1 MTVMMKKENLEF
13 VLQGC
18 KFPITAQL
26 LSYCEKNR
34 MKFIQAS
41 EMFVEH
47 KQRQE
52 EILLEITAL
61 VATEAKQFSDFLQQL
76 PDDLDVVVKKGFQE
90 LKRQRNM
97 VFPQIGR
104 KLLFQRM
111 DNGAFSL
118 EDIADRLDIRAE
130 ENFAAF
136 LEEVDSIE
144 RKDQERNFNKAIRSS
159 SPGIAFAGMGTDVS
173 STVRAATQAAVLN
186 TGVRAVHGV
195 IGGIGSFISDA
206 LWSNSLA
213 NEKAHSAKTFKA
225 AAWSAYKGLHAQLVD
240 FFYDILEAD
249 FAAKVELLNIPPY
262 GNLTEY
268 DWTERHKILQNYRDA
283 YEAGDV
289 DVQRYIRKIFEAMEE
304 DPTDLRD
311 YYKLYRVA
319 VRQKDEAGLAGIL
332 ALVNALGYEKKFINL
347 LAELLNTTLALPE
360 NTVEQLEKKIT
371 ELLNVPGEEM
381 ATLRENLIMKHHKM
395 KYSFWAVADGYV
407 GEKFSF
413 VNNVLLYQGE
423 PFTGRV
429 CFYIEEDFVY
439 QGEMKNGVFDGAGSI
454 SENGELVYDGN
465 WKNGHR
471 EGYCTVFHTVDRV
484 CGEEV
489 NCVYEGYFMKNRYDL
504 TKPCKITFENGDVFE
519 GQIISREEL
528 GRGNRYSAT
537 MVGKIVFSNGDTY
550 SGEIYNFHPYGDGKF
565 QTVSGETYSGKWEG
579 SALKIGG
586 FFSFKYCLVHSAGNR
601 LKDETYRFISTLDRM

>member
-1 MTVMMKKENLEF
+1 MMKKENLEF

-61 VATEAKQFSDFLQQL
+61 VATEAKRFSDFLQQL

-268 DWTERHKILQNYRDA
+268 DWAERHKILQNYRDA

-332 ALVNALGYEKKFINL
+332 ALVNAIGYEEKFINF
-347 LAELLNTTLALPE
+347 LAESLDATLALPE
-360 NTVEQLEKKIT
+360 NTVEQLKKKIA
-371 ELLNVPGEEM
+371 ELSYVQGEEM
-381 ATLRENLIMKHHKM
+381 AAIREKLMMKHHLM
-395 KYSFWAVADGYV
+395 KYSFCAVADGCAI
-407 GEKFSF
+407 EDFSLG
-413 VNNVLLYQGE
+413 NNVLLYRGE
-423 PFTGRV
+423 PFSGSISL
-429 CFYIEEDFVY
+429 CKKAGYIYHV
-439 QGEMKNGVFDGAGSI
+439 EMKAGVFDGKGTLSK
-454 SENGELVYDGN
+454 EGELIYDGN
-465 WKNGHR
+465 WKNGLR
-471 EGYCTVFHTVDRV
+471 EGYCSAFHTTETIFYLGKNERK
-484 CGEEV
+484 
-489 NCVYEGYFMKNRYDL
+489 CVYEGYFIKNKYDL

-519 GQIISREEL
+519 GQIISRLGDDEE
-528 GRGNRYSAT
+528 RYCSS
-537 MVGKIVFSNGDTY
+537 MRGKIIFLNGDIYT
-550 SGEIYNFHPYGDGKF
+550 GEINNFGPNGEGKF
-565 QTVSGETYSGKWEG
+565 QTVSGESYSGNWEQG
-579 SALKIGG
+579 HLKVGG
-586 FFSFKYCLVHSAGNR
+586 FFSFKYCSVRSAGAPEN
-601 LKDETYRFISTLDRM
+601 ETYCFISTLDRM